1 MLFCVILV
9 PGVVHL
15 FRGHLPMKK
24 KYKLGDREIMGE
36 EIEFEPEGAE
46 RWNVYLLADG
56 TKLRLKSV
64 AATIVRLDE
73 FLPNGDP
80 MYLVN
85 ASNVV
90 ATDVP
95 DNLKRK

>member
-1 MLFCVILV
+1 MA
-9 PGVVHL
+9 P
-15 FRGHLPMKK
+15 KK
-24 KYKLGDREIMGE
+24 KYNLGGREIMGQ

-46 RWNVYLLADG
+46 RWNVYLLEDG
-56 TKLRLKSV
+56 TKLRLKAV

-73 FLPNGDP
+73 YLPNGDP
-80 MYLVN
+80 MYVVN

-95 DNLKRK
+95 EALRRKE

>member
-1 MLFCVILV
+1 MS
-9 PGVVHL
+9 P
-15 FRGHLPMKK
+15 KK
-24 KYKLGDREIMGE
+24 KYNIGGRDIMGQ
-36 EIEFEPEGAE
+36 EIEFEPESE
-46 RWNVYLLADG
+46 RWNVYILEDG
-56 TKLRLKSV
+56 TKLRLKAV

-95 DNLKRK
+95 ENLKRKG